1 MGPRGETGWGRSQP
15 AAEGEGKLRREPQSA
30 AGWAQPAGHSLLT
43 SPPGVYGLFWKT
55 LVSFYVSV
63 CGSCCI
69 LEVI

>member
-1 MGPRGETGWGRSQP
+1 MWVQGE
-15 AAEGEGKLRREPQSA
+15 RR
-30 AGWAQPAGHSLLT
+30 AGVGASLLQREKANSEESRRAQPAGHSLLT

-55 LVSFYVSV
+55 LVSFYVSA